1 MILLSQKFFRYLC
14 IFTDKPKLEVAM
26 LTVKKTLEAGLR
38 VEDKYIQ
45 DRSDLASHV
54 NLLRQSGFTIALTQG
69 VYDMFHVGHAR
80 YLAQAKICG
89 DILIVGVDSD
99 ELTRSMKGPDRPFDT
114 FEDRI
119 ELLAMLACVN
129 IIVKRD
135 VDEHKYDLIK
145 RVHPDVLVMS
155 QTTHS
160 FGEEDKLALS
170 EYCGEIKHLKA
181 QAATSTTAKLR
192 RLKIDGAREL
202 ADKVKGKLEIFSAEI
217 VDLMQESLKGEG
229 DE

>member
-1 MILLSQKFFRYLC
+1 
-14 IFTDKPKLEVAM
+14 M

-181 QAATSTTAKLR
+181 QAATSTTARIR
-192 RLKIDGAREL
+192 RLKINGNKEL
-202 ADKVKGKLEIFSAEI
+202 ARTVSDKVQSFST
-217 VDLMQESLKGEG
+217 DLITLLSDALKGEG